1 MVDFNGNGSYDQ
13 AIAAVHHYKMTYKK
27 MPGVKMTLAP
37 ENIKYTYEAV
47 LNLLHEGYK
56 EIYLTDEE
64 MAVYKAIKQN
74 NKGSMRFIF
83 TDGEKN
89 NL

>member
-1 MVDFNGNGSYDQ
+1 M
-13 AIAAVHHYKMTYKK
+13 
-27 MPGVKMTLAP
+27 
-37 ENIKYTYEAV
+37 
-47 LNLLHEGYK
+47 NLTGCSGGFTFT
-56 EIYLTDEE
+56 ISRASTSLTDEE